1 MKANNYK
8 EYFKPFIS
16 RENYI
21 NKLIPF
27 IDKDIIKVLIGQRRV
42 GKSYMLFQIIEHI
55 IKKNPTANIIY
66 INKELIEFDFIKDYK
81 DLIEYIRNNSI
92 DEKNYLFIDEIQDIE
107 GFEKALRSLSAEG
120 KYDIYCTGSNAQLL
134 SGDIAGLLSGR
145 SIEIKIFSL
154 SFKEFL
160 KFHKLSDSD
169 DALHKYIK
177 YGGLPYLIN
186 LKLDDNVIFDYL
198 KNIYST
204 ILFKDVVS
212 NQNIR
217 NVYFLEKL
225 VQYIADNT
233 GSIVSAKKIS
243 DFLKSQKINISS
255 QVVLNYLT
263 HLTNALL
270 VFKVMRAEIQGK
282 KIFETGEKYFF
293 EDIGLRNS
301 IVGFK
306 QVDIAKI
313 LENVV
318 YLQLLISGYDVS
330 VGKLG
335 ENEIDFVAEK
345 NGEKKYF
352 QVAYLLSDKT
362 TIEREFGN
370 LLKIKDNYPKYVI
383 SMDKIQG
390 NTYEGIQQISLHK
403 FLLTF

>member
-66 INKELIEFDFIKDYK
+66 INKELIDFDFIKDYK
-81 DLIEYIRNNSI
+81 DLIEYIRSNSI

-282 KIFETGEKYFF
+282 KIFETGEKYYF

-306 QVDIAKI
+306 QIDIAKI

-330 VGKLG
+330 IGKLG
-335 ENEIDFVAEK
+335 KNEIDFVAEK

-390 NTYEGIQQISLHK
+390 NTYEGIQQISLHE
-403 FLLTF
+403 FLLKF

>member
-55 IKKNPTANIIY
+55 IQNNPTANIIY
-66 INKELIEFDFIKDYK
+66 INKELIDFDFINDYK
-81 DLIEYIRNNSI
+81 DLIEYIKNNSI
-92 DEKNYLFIDEIQDIE
+92 NENNYLFIDEIQDIE

-160 KFHKLSDSD
+160 KFHKLKDSE

-186 LKLDDNVIFDYL
+186 LKLDDNIVFDYL

-217 NVYFLEKL
+217 NIYFLEKL

-255 QVVLNYLT
+255 QVVLNYLS

-270 VFKVMRAEIQGK
+270 LFKVMRAEIQGK

-306 QVDIAKI
+306 QVDISKI

-390 NTYEGIQQISLHK
+390 NTYEGIQQISLHE
-403 FLLTF
+403 FLLKF

>member
-27 IDKDIIKVLIGQRRV
+27 IDKDIIKVFVGQRRV

-66 INKELIEFDFIKDYK
+66 INKELIDFDFIKDYK

-160 KFHKLSDSD
+160 EFHKLNDSE

-186 LKLDDNVIFDYL
+186 LKLDDNIVFDYL

-204 ILFKDVVS
+204 ILFKDVVR

-217 NVYFLEKL
+217 NIYFLEKL
-225 VQYIADNT
+225 VQYIADNI

-255 QVVLNYLT
+255 QVVLNYLS

-270 VFKVMRAEIQGK
+270 LFKVMRAEIQGK
-282 KIFETGEKYFF
+282 KIFEIGEKYYF

-335 ENEIDFVAEK
+335 EKEIDFVAEK

-390 NTYEGIQQISLHK
+390 NTYEGIQQISLHE
-403 FLLTF
+403 FLLNF

>member
-8 EYFKPFIS
+8 EYLKPFIS
-16 RENYI
+16 RGSYI
-21 NKLIPF
+21 KKLIPF
-27 IDKDIIKVLIGQRRV
+27 IDKDIIKVFVGQRRV

-55 IKKNPTANIIY
+55 IQNNPKANIIY
-66 INKELIEFDFIKDYK
+66 INKELIDFNFIKDYK

-92 DEKNYLFIDEIQDIE
+92 DGKNYLFIDEIQDIE

-120 KYDIYCTGSNAQLL
+120 KYDIYCTGSNAQFL

-160 KFHKLSDSD
+160 EFHKLNDND
-169 DALHKYIK
+169 EALHKYIK
-177 YGGLPYLIN
+177 YGGLPYLVN
-186 LKLDDNVIFDYL
+186 LKLDDNIIFDYL

-212 NQNIR
+212 SQNIR

-255 QVVLNYLT
+255 QIVLNYLT
-263 HLTNALL
+263 HLTNAFLI
-270 VFKVMRAEIQGK
+270 FKVKRAEIQGE
-282 KIFETGEKYFF
+282 KIFETGEKYYF

-318 YLQLLISGYDVS
+318 FLQLLISGYNVS

-335 ENEIDFVAEK
+335 KNEIDFVAEK

-390 NTYEGIQQISLHK
+390 NTYKGIQQLSLHN
-403 FLLTF
+403 FLLSF

>member
-55 IKKNPTANIIY
+55 IQNNPTANIIY
-66 INKELIEFDFIKDYK
+66 INKELIDFDFIKDYK

-92 DEKNYLFIDEIQDIE
+92 NGKIYLFIDEIQDIE
-107 GFEKALRSLSAEG
+107 QFEKALRSLSAEG

-160 KFHKLSDSD
+160 KFHKLNDND
-169 DALHKYIK
+169 EALHKYIK
-177 YGGLPYLIN
+177 YGGLPYLVN

-255 QVVLNYLT
+255 QVVLNYLS

-318 YLQLLISGYDVS
+318 FLQLLISGYDVS

-335 ENEIDFVAEK
+335 ENEIDFVANK

-383 SMDKIQG
+383 SMDNIQG
-390 NTYEGIQQISLHK
+390 NTYEGIQQISLHE
-403 FLLTF
+403 FLLNF

>member
-66 INKELIEFDFIKDYK
+66 INKELIDFDFIKDYK
-81 DLIEYIRNNSI
+81 DLIEYIRSNSI

-282 KIFETGEKYFF
+282 KIFETGEKYYF

-306 QVDIAKI
+306 QIDIAKI

-330 VGKLG
+330 IGKLG

-390 NTYEGIQQISLHK
+390 NTYEGIQQISLHE
-403 FLLTF
+403 FLLKF

>member
-27 IDKDIIKVLIGQRRV
+27 IDKDIIKVFVGQRRV

-66 INKELIEFDFIKDYK
+66 INKELIDFDFIKDYK

-160 KFHKLSDSD
+160 EFHKLNDSE

-186 LKLDDNVIFDYL
+186 LKLDDNIVFDYL

-204 ILFKDVVS
+204 ILFKDVVR

-217 NVYFLEKL
+217 NIYFLEKL
-225 VQYIADNT
+225 VQYIADNI

-243 DFLKSQKINISS
+243 DFLK
-255 QVVLNYLT
+255 
-263 HLTNALL
+263 
-270 VFKVMRAEIQGK
+270 
-282 KIFETGEKYFF
+282 
-293 EDIGLRNS
+293 
-301 IVGFK
+301 
-306 QVDIAKI
+306 
-313 LENVV
+313 
-318 YLQLLISGYDVS
+318 
-330 VGKLG
+330 
-335 ENEIDFVAEK
+335 
-345 NGEKKYF
+345 
-352 QVAYLLSDKT
+352 
-362 TIEREFGN
+362 
-370 LLKIKDNYPKYVI
+370 
-383 SMDKIQG
+383 
-390 NTYEGIQQISLHK
+390 
-403 FLLTF
+403 